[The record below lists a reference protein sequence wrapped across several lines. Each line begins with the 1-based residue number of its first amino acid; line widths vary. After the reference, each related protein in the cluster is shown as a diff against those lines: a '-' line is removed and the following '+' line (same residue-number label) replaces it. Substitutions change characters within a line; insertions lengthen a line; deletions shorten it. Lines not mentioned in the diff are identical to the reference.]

1 MAEGTLAR
9 LTVPRATV
17 VDTQLPVTVA
27 EDIRRLLAVMVEA
40 EAGHRTAV
48 EVDPRTAVE
57 VDPRTAVVADPRT
70 AVAGHRTAVVD
81 LHTVVDMGGNTTL
94 DSWPA

>member
-9 LTVPRATV
+9 LTVLRATV

-27 EDIRRLLAVMVEA
+27 EDIRRLLAVTVEEA
-40 EAGHRTAV
+40 EGHRTAV
-48 EVDPRTAVE
+48 EVD
-57 VDPRTAVVADPRT
+57 
-70 AVAGHRTAVVD
+70 HRTAAAD

-94 DSWPA
+94 DSWLA

>member
-17 VDTQLPVTVA
+17 VDTQLPVTA
-27 EDIRRLLAVMVEA
+27 EEDTRRLLAVMVEA
-40 EAGHRTAV
+40 EEGHRTEAEEGHRTAG
-48 EVDPRTAVE
+48 E
-57 VDPRTAVVADPRT
+57 ADPRT
-70 AVAGHRTAVVD
+70 AVLD

-94 DSWPA
+94 DSWLA

>member
-1 MAEGTLAR
+1 MAEGTLVR

-27 EDIRRLLAVMVEA
+27 EDIHRLLAVMVEA

-48 EVDPRTAVE
+48 EVDPRTAV
-57 VDPRTAVVADPRT
+57 AADPRT

>member
-27 EDIRRLLAVMVEA
+27 EDIRRHLAVMVEA

-48 EVDPRTAVE
+48 EVDPRTAV
-57 VDPRTAVVADPRT
+57 
-70 AVAGHRTAVVD
+70 AGHRTAVVD
-81 LHTVVDMGGNTTL
+81 LHTVADMGGNTTL

>member
-1 MAEGTLAR
+1 M
-9 LTVPRATV
+9 

-40 EAGHRTAV
+40 EEGHRTAV
-48 EVDPRTAVE
+48 EA
-57 VDPRTAVVADPRT
+57 DPRTAVVDP
-70 AVAGHRTAVVD
+70 HTAVVD

>member
-27 EDIRRLLAVMVEA
+27 EDIRRLLAIMVEA
-40 EAGHRTAV
+40 EEGHRTAG
-48 EVDPRTAVE
+48 EADPRMAVE
-57 VDPRTAVVADPRT
+57 ADPRT
-70 AVAGHRTAVVD
+70 AVLDR
-81 LHTVVDMGGNTTL
+81 HTVVDMGGNTAL
-94 DSWPA
+94 DSWPACEQHGNTS

>member
-1 MAEGTLAR
+1 MEEGTLAR
-9 LTVPRATV
+9 LTVLRATV

-27 EDIRRLLAVMVEA
+27 EDIHRLPAVMVEV
-40 EAGHRTAV
+40 EA
-48 EVDPRTAVE
+48 DPRTAAE
-57 VDPRTAVVADPRT
+57 AVAGRT

-94 DSWPA
+94 DSWLA

>member
-17 VDTQLPVTVA
+17 VDTQLPVTA
-27 EDIRRLLAVMVEA
+27 EEDTRRLLAVMVEA
-40 EAGHRTAV
+40 EEGHRTAAEEGHRTAV
-48 EVDPRTAVE
+48 L
-57 VDPRTAVVADPRT
+57 
-70 AVAGHRTAVVD
+70 D

-94 DSWPA
+94 DSWLA

>member
-1 MAEGTLAR
+1 
-9 LTVPRATV
+9 
-17 VDTQLPVTVA
+17 
-27 EDIRRLLAVMVEA
+27 MVEA

-48 EVDPRTAVE
+48 EVDPRTAV
-57 VDPRTAVVADPRT
+57 VADPRTAVVADP
-70 AVAGHRTAVVD
+70 RTAVVD

>member
-9 LTVPRATV
+9 LTAPRATV

-27 EDIRRLLAVMVEA
+27 EDIHRHLAVMVEA

-48 EVDPRTAVE
+48 EVDPRTAV
-57 VDPRTAVVADPRT
+57 VADP
-70 AVAGHRTAVVD
+70 RTAVVD

>member
-48 EVDPRTAVE
+48 EVDPRTAV
-57 VDPRTAVVADPRT
+57 VADPRT